1 MLFKEYVMKKSAI
14 IVSLLMVFAS
24 ASLAAA
30 HEFILVPQQWQAYH
44 EGQKL
49 PFSLAS
55 SHSFMHSEELEA
67 EKNVSASY
75 QGNSVELF
83 ANKPYLTWDG
93 SVTLKGGEAAIL
105 SAHRKGAVWSKTTKG
120 WQEGDASSL
129 KGVILSKKFEK
140 FAKSILPV
148 DGKTGHFDRRVGH
161 ALEIIPV
168 DNPLTARVG
177 DDIRIKVLFNG
188 KTISPEHI
196 FATYKGF
203 SDTENTY
210 AYTTEPYGEGVAKI
224 HLSNSG
230 LWMVR
235 VEHVAEGDGSRYES
249 HVMRATLTL
258 PIEK

>member
-1 MLFKEYVMKKSAI
+1 MRKSAI
-14 IVSLLMVFAS
+14 ILSLLMVFS
-24 ASLAAA
+24 TVSLAAA

-44 EGQKL
+44 DGQKL

-67 EKNVSASY
+67 AESVVASY
-75 QGNSVELF
+75 KGNKVSLF

-93 SVTLKGGEAAIL
+93 SVTLKGGEAAVL
-105 SAHRKGAVWSKTTKG
+105 SAHRKGEVWSKTTQG
-120 WQEGDASSL
+120 WKKGDASTLS
-129 KGVILSKKFEK
+129 GVILSRKYEK

-148 DGKTGHFDRRVGH
+148 DGKTANFDRKIGH
-161 ALEIIPV
+161 ALEIIPI
-168 DNPLTARVG
+168 DNPLTARAG

-188 KTISPEHI
+188 KTISPENI

-210 AYTTEPYGEGVAKI
+210 AYTTEPYGEGIAKI
-224 HLSNSG
+224 HLSSSG
-230 LWMVR
+230 LWMIR
-235 VEHVAEGDGSRYES
+235 VQHVAEGNGSKYES
-249 HVMRATLTL
+249 HVMRATLTF